1 MTRQEKLSIINN
13 KRGEHME
20 SKNLPAIVV
29 RGLVPLPNNDFRT
42 EIGRNISFKAL
53 EESETSFNNYV
64 LILIQKNP
72 MIENPTPNDIEEY
85 GVLAKTTMKLK
96 LPNGNLKA
104 KFNILS
110 RVKVKEYF
118 LTNPFFVAE
127 YEEAQTI
134 AGDTDEEMT
143 LVRMVMNEAV
153 SNANLVLNNPQ
164 EVVRNAQ
171 SGVTTEKVVDIL
183 ANGLRGNEIE
193 KYKYL
198 RELNL
203 NVRLKMILEDIARQ
217 KMVSELEQHIN
228 EEVKRSIDESQKE
241 YYLREKMR
249 AIQSELGDKA
259 RKEDEVDELRT
270 KILEAK
276 MPKDIEEKAL
286 QELQRYSSTPPAM
299 AESGIIKTYLDFL
312 VALPWKKSSR
322 DSNDLNKVQENLD
335 KNHYGLTSV
344 KDRIIEYLAVKIKT
358 RKNPQTILCLVGPPG
373 VGKTSLA
380 ISIADA
386 LGRKFVK
393 QSLGGVRDES
403 EIRGHRRTYIG
414 ALPGRILKGMKD
426 AGTVNPVF
434 LLDEIDKMAS
444 DYKGDPASAMLEV
457 LDPEQNAKFSDHYL
471 EEPYDLSQVMF
482 ITTANYLGNI
492 PAPLRDRMEI
502 VELSS
507 YTEFEKFN
515 IAINHLIPKQLKAH
529 GVSDKEFSV
538 TDESIYYIIQRY
550 TREAGVRELN
560 RFIGTLIRKGIK
572 EILMDKK
579 ESIAVTIDNIE
590 HYLGKPRFMHN
601 LADQKDQ
608 VGVATG
614 LAYTQFGGDT
624 LSIEVTFYKGKG
636 NLSLTGKLGDVMK
649 EGAITALS
657 YLKANA
663 DKFEINPAFF
673 QENDIHV
680 HVPEG
685 ATPKDGPS
693 AGITITTALLSAIT
707 GKKVKKE
714 VGMTGEMTLRGYVLP
729 IGGLREKSIA
739 AHRSGLQT
747 IIIPK
752 ENEKDIEEI
761 PTEVKNALS
770 IIPVSNVLEVFE
782 IAIK

>member
-1 MTRQEKLSIINN
+1 
-13 KRGEHME
+13 ME

-29 RGLVPLPNNDFRT
+29 RGIVPIPNNDFRT
-42 EIGRNISFKAL
+42 EIGRPISFKAL
-53 EESETSFNNYV
+53 DESENSFGNYI

-72 MIENPTPNDIEEY
+72 LIENPTPADIEEY

-104 KFNILS
+104 KFNVVS
-110 RVKVKEYF
+110 RIKVKEYF
-118 LTNPFFVAE
+118 LTSPFFVAE
-127 YEEAQTI
+127 YEETQTI
-134 AGDTDEEMT
+134 VSDVDQEMT
-143 LVRMVMNEAV
+143 LVRMVMNDV
-153 SNANLVLNNPQ
+153 VNNANVVLNNAQ
-164 EVVRNAQ
+164 EVVRTVQ
-171 SGVTTEKVVDIL
+171 SGLTTDKLVDTIV
-183 ANGLRGNEIE
+183 AGLKGNEQD
-193 KYKYL
+193 KYRYL
-198 RELNL
+198 AEQNL
-203 NVRLKMILEDIARQ
+203 NTRLKMVLEDIAKQ

-228 EEVKRSIDESQKE
+228 EEVKKSIDESQKE

-249 AIQSELGDKA
+249 AIQNELGDKA

-270 KILEAK
+270 KILAAK
-276 MPKDIEEKAL
+276 MPKEIEEKAL
-286 QELQRYSSTPPAM
+286 QELARYSSTPPAM

-312 VALPWKKSSR
+312 VALPWKKASK
-322 DSNDLNKVQENLD
+322 DSNDLKKVQEKLD

-344 KDRIIEYLAVKIKT
+344 KDRIVEYLAVKISTK
-358 RKNPQTILCLVGPPG
+358 KNPQTILCLVGPPG

-414 ALPGRILKGMKD
+414 ALPGRILTGMKN
-426 AGTVNPVF
+426 AGTINPVF
-434 LLDEIDKMAS
+434 LLDEIDKMSS

-471 EEPYDLSQVMF
+471 EENYDLSQVLF
-482 ITTANYLGNI
+482 ITTANYLENI

-515 IAINHLIPKQLKAH
+515 IAKSHLIDKQLKAH
-529 GVSDKEFSV
+529 GISDKEFSI
-538 TDESIYYIIQRY
+538 TDETVYHIIRHY

-572 EILMDKK
+572 EILMEKK
-579 ESIAVTIDNIE
+579 PRIDITLDNVE
-590 HYLGKPRFMHN
+590 HYLGKQRFSHN
-601 LADQKDQ
+601 LADVKDQ

-624 LSIEVTFYKGKG
+624 LSVEVTFFKGKG
-636 NLSLTGKLGDVMK
+636 ALSLTGKLGDVMK
-649 EGAITALS
+649 ESAITALS
-657 YLKANA
+657 YVKANA
-663 DKFEINPAFF
+663 DKFNIDPAFF
-673 QENDIHV
+673 DAHDIHV

-693 AGITITTALLSAIT
+693 AGITITTAILSAIT
-707 GKKVKKE
+707 GKLIDKE

-739 AHRSGLQT
+739 AHRSGLKT
-747 IIIPK
+747 ILIPK
-752 ENEKDIEEI
+752 ENEKDIEDI
-761 PTEVKNALS
+761 PVEVRNALK
-770 IIPVSNVLEVFE
+770 IISVANISEVFE
-782 IAIK
+782 VAFKH

>member
-1 MTRQEKLSIINN
+1 
-13 KRGEHME
+13 ME
-20 SKNLPAIVV
+20 NKNLPAIVV
-29 RGLVPLPNNDFRT
+29 RGIVPIPHNDFRT
-42 EIGRNISFKAL
+42 EIGRSISFKAL
-53 EESETSFNNYV
+53 DESENSFGNYV
-64 LILIQKNP
+64 LILVQKNP
-72 MIENPTPNDIEEY
+72 LIENPTPADIEEY

-104 KFNILS
+104 KFNVVS
-110 RVKVKEYF
+110 RIKVKDYF
-118 LTNPFFVAE
+118 LTSPFFVVE
-127 YEEAQTI
+127 YEEAETI
-134 AGDTDEEMT
+134 SSDIDEEMT
-143 LVRMVMNEAV
+143 LVRMVMNEV
-153 SNANLVLNNPQ
+153 ITNSNLVLNNAQ
-164 EVVRNAQ
+164 EVVRTIQ
-171 SGVTTEKVVDIL
+171 SGLTTDKLVDTIVS
-183 ANGLRGNEIE
+183 NMRGNEPD

-198 RELNL
+198 KEHKLNA
-203 NVRLKMILEDIARQ
+203 RLKMVLEDVAKQ
-217 KMVSELEQHIN
+217 KMVSELESHIN

-249 AIQSELGDKA
+249 AIQNELGDKA
-259 RKEDEVDELRT
+259 RKEDEVDELRE
-270 KILEAK
+270 KILKAK
-276 MPKDIEEKAL
+276 MPKSIEEKAL
-286 QELQRYSSTPPAM
+286 QELARYSSTPPAM

-312 VALPWKKSSR
+312 VALPWKKASK
-322 DSNDLNKVQENLD
+322 DSNDLNKVQEKLD
-335 KNHYGLTSV
+335 KNHYGLGTV

-358 RKNPQTILCLVGPPG
+358 KRNPQTILCLVGPPG

-380 ISIADA
+380 ISIADS

-414 ALPGRILKGMKD
+414 ALPGRILSGMKS

-434 LLDEIDKMAS
+434 LLDEIDKMSS

-471 EEPYDLSQVMF
+471 EENYDLSQVLF
-482 ITTANYLGNI
+482 ITTANYLENI

-507 YTEFEKFN
+507 YTEYEKFN
-515 IAINHLIPKQLKAH
+515 IARNHLISKQLNAH
-529 GVSDKEFSV
+529 GITKNEFSI
-538 TDESIYYIIQRY
+538 TDETIYYIIRHY

-579 ESIAVTIDNIE
+579 TNIDITLSNVE
-590 HYLGKPRFMHN
+590 HYIGKPRFTHN
-601 LADQKDQ
+601 LADQIDQ
-608 VGVATG
+608 IGVATG

-624 LSIEVTFYKGKG
+624 LSIEVTFFKGKG
-636 NLSLTGKLGDVMK
+636 ALSLTGKLGDVMK
-649 EGAITALS
+649 ESAITALS
-657 YLKANA
+657 YVKANA
-663 DKFEINPAFF
+663 EKFKVDPTFF
-673 QENDIHV
+673 DNHDIHV

-693 AGITITTALLSAIT
+693 AGITITTAILSAVSN
-707 GKKVKKE
+707 KKVRKD

-739 AHRSGLQT
+739 AHRSGLKT

-761 PTEVKNALS
+761 PTEVKNALV
-770 IIPVSNVLEVFE
+770 IKPVSNISEVFE
-782 IAIK
+782 IAFV

>member
-1 MTRQEKLSIINN
+1 
-13 KRGEHME
+13 ME

-29 RGLVPLPNNDFRT
+29 RGIVPIPNNDFRT
-42 EIGRNISFKAL
+42 EIGRPISFKAL
-53 EESETSFNNYV
+53 DESENSFGNYI

-72 MIENPTPNDIEEY
+72 LIENPTPADIEEY

-104 KFNILS
+104 KFNVIS
-110 RVKVKEYF
+110 RIKVKEYF
-118 LTNPFFVAE
+118 LTSPFFVAE
-127 YEEAQTI
+127 YEETTTI
-134 AGDTDEEMT
+134 TSDVDQEMT
-143 LVRMVMNEAV
+143 LVRMVMNEV
-153 SNANLVLNNPQ
+153 VTNANIVLNNAQ
-164 EVVRNAQ
+164 EVVRTVQ
-171 SGVTTEKVVDIL
+171 SGLTTDKLVDTIV
-183 ANGLRGNEIE
+183 AGLKGNEQD
-193 KYKYL
+193 KYRYL
-198 RELNL
+198 AELNL
-203 NVRLKMILEDIARQ
+203 NNRLKMVLEDIAKQ

-228 EEVKRSIDESQKE
+228 EEVKKSIDESQKE

-249 AIQSELGDKA
+249 AIQNELGDKA

-270 KILEAK
+270 KILAAK
-276 MPKDIEEKAL
+276 MPKEIEEKAL
-286 QELQRYSSTPPAM
+286 QELARYSSTPPAM

-312 VALPWKKSSR
+312 VALPWKKASR
-322 DSNDLNKVQENLD
+322 DSNDLKKVQEKLD
-335 KNHYGLTSV
+335 KNHYGLGTV
-344 KDRIIEYLAVKIKT
+344 KDRIVEYLAVKISTK
-358 RKNPQTILCLVGPPG
+358 KNPQTILCLVGPPG

-414 ALPGRILKGMKD
+414 ALPGRILSGMKN
-426 AGTVNPVF
+426 AGTINPVF
-434 LLDEIDKMAS
+434 LLDEIDKMSS

-471 EEPYDLSQVMF
+471 EENYDLSQVLF
-482 ITTANYLGNI
+482 ITTANYLENI

-515 IAINHLIPKQLKAH
+515 IAKSHLIDKQLKAH
-529 GVSDKEFSV
+529 GITEKEFSV
-538 TDESIYYIIQRY
+538 TDETIYHIIRHY

-572 EILMDKK
+572 EILMEKK
-579 ESIAVTIDNIE
+579 PRIDVTLENVE
-590 HYLGKPRFMHN
+590 HYLGKQRFSHN
-601 LADQKDQ
+601 LADVKDQ

-624 LSIEVTFYKGKG
+624 LSVEVTFFKGKG
-636 NLSLTGKLGDVMK
+636 ALSLTGKLGDVMK
-649 EGAITALS
+649 ESAITALS
-657 YLKANA
+657 YVKANA
-663 DKFEINPAFF
+663 DKFNIDPSFF
-673 QENDIHV
+673 DAHDIHV

-693 AGITITTALLSAIT
+693 AGITITTAILSAIT
-707 GKKVKKE
+707 GKLIDKE

-739 AHRSGLQT
+739 AHRSGLKT
-747 IIIPK
+747 ILIPK
-752 ENEKDIEEI
+752 ENEKDIEDI
-761 PTEVKNALS
+761 PNEVRSALK
-770 IIPVSNVLEVFE
+770 IISVANISEVFDV
-782 IAIK
+782 AFK